1 MIHCVNHPGI
11 VLNEYIRQTGYSI
24 NEFSKLL
31 DIPTIKLKRICEGL
45 EDIDSSIISKLSIIT
60 PFTYRDW
67 YDICLEYKIFKCTQ
81 IIVGKLPKRI
91 QKPVNKLLGY

>member
-1 MIHCVNHPGI
+1 MTHCVNHPGI

-31 DIPTIKLKRICEGL
+31 DIPTIKLRR
-45 EDIDSSIISKLSIIT
+45 IT